1 MTGRGRGGWVAASL
15 AALVLFA
22 PLPLVALVVQQQS
35 QDCSVGAVQVVS
47 VGQAAPAGR
56 FSGER
61 LAIARVA
68 VRVADQRK
76 LPGRA
81 KLVILVTGFQESG
94 IRNLPY
100 GDADSIGWLQQ
111 RPSQGWG
118 TVAQIMDPA
127 YGAEKFY
134 DALVQVPGWQSLP
147 VTVAAQRVQRSA
159 SPDAYAKW
167 ETPARALLAQ
177 LGDTSDTSAAGSTD
191 CSGEAGGTA
200 GGGPVPARFNSQ
212 GNPRTV
218 EQAITWMRR
227 SMPRGAPGEPVLN
240 ACERYMNLSYG
251 LGGGYPTALAHWNAP
266 GPRTAGMSTPPRG
279 ALVFWRS
286 GNPAGHVALSLG
298 GGRVISTD
306 FDGTNYHAG
315 MLHAG
320 PITAIDK
327 WGPRLGWR
335 APNFRVGSEAA

>member
-1 MTGRGRGGWVAASL
+1 MRKWVAAAVATLLL
-15 AALVLFA
+15 AGSVPLLVLA
-22 PLPLVALVVQQQS
+22 TQQDNCTVDASEAVA
-35 QDCSVGAVQVVS
+35 A
-47 VGQAAPAGR
+47 AAPAGR
-56 FSGER
+56 FSSEQV
-61 LAIARVA
+61 AIARAAAQVA
-68 VRVADQRK
+68 SQRK

-118 TVAQIMDPA
+118 TVAQIMNPV
-127 YGAEKFY
+127 YGAGKFY
-134 DALVQVPGWQSLP
+134 DALVQVPGWQGMP

-159 SPDAYAKW
+159 YPDAYAKW
-167 ETPARALLAQ
+167 EAPARSLLAA
-177 LGDTSDTSAAGSTD
+177 LGDTSDTSGTSAAD
-191 CSGEAGGTA
+191 CSTGSGDPA

-218 EQAITWMRR
+218 EQAIAWMQR
-227 SMPRGAPGEPVLN
+227 SMPRGARGEPVLN

-266 GPRTAGMSTPPRG
+266 GPRTVGMSTPPRG

-298 GGRVISTD
+298 GGQVISTD
-306 FDGTNYHAG
+306 FDGTRYRAG
-315 MLHAG
+315 VLHAG

-335 APNFRVGSEAA
+335 APNFHIGSEGT

>member
-22 PLPLVALVVQQQS
+22 PLPLVALVAQQQS
-35 QDCSVGAVQVVS
+35 QDCAVGAGQAVTVA
-47 VGQAAPAGR
+47 QAAPAGR
-56 FSGER
+56 FSGEQV
-61 LAIARVA
+61 AIARA
-68 VRVADQRK
+68 AARIADQRK

-127 YGAEKFY
+127 YGARKFY
-134 DALVQVPGWQSLP
+134 DALVDVPGWAGMP

-159 SPDAYAKW
+159 YPYAYAKW
-167 ETPARALLAQ
+167 EGPARSLLAV
-177 LGDTSDTSAAGSTD
+177 LGDTSATGPTD
-191 CSGEAGGTA
+191 CAADPASPG
-200 GGGPVPARFNSQ
+200 GGGPVPASFDHQ

-218 EQAITWMRR
+218 AQAIAWMQR

-298 GGRVISTD
+298 GGQVISTD
-306 FDGTNYHAG
+306 FDGTSYRAG

-335 APNFRVGSEAA
+335 APNFRIGSETT